1 MKVAF
6 VASEAVPHAKTGGLA
21 DVVGALPQYL
31 NDLSVETV
39 VIMPRYRGMKGTF
52 QQKMGVEM
60 NGPREVKIFRQDNFL
75 FVDYPKFFDRD
86 GLYGDTSGDFPDNC
100 ERFTLFCKTAAK
112 LIAADK
118 YDIVHCHDWQSGL
131 VPLYVKLSSSKAK
144 SIFTIHNLG
153 YQGKF
158 PSDKFPLL
166 GLHNKYFAPA
176 GLEFYGDINFLK
188 AGVVYGDVITTVSET
203 YAREVQTQKLGFGL
217 DGVLRTRA
225 QDLHGIINGIDHA
238 KWNPEIDDLL
248 YEKYTDFNG
257 KQKNKSCMCRDSCLD
272 AKRPLIGIVSRI
284 AGQKGFDI
292 LVCAMDELMKIGFN
306 MIILGFGE
314 ESYHDKLKKLEKI
327 YHGRLSVSIKFDNKL
342 AHRIYAGSDFF
353 LMPSMYEPCGLG
365 QLISLRYGT
374 VPIVRKTGG
383 LADTVFEF
391 DSDAMTGNGYLF
403 TEYSGRALVAAAE
416 RAYETFR
423 EPDLFRQLSESCM
436 QYNYSWQESAK
447 KYQRLYNTLDSHCLF
462 HRIESFKKEGT

>member
-1 MKVAF
+1 MKAAF

-21 DVVGALPQYL
+21 DVVGALPHYL
-31 NDLSVETV
+31 EDLSVETV
-39 VIMPRYRGMKGTF
+39 VIMPRYRGMQGTL
-52 QQKMGVEM
+52 QQEIRVEM
-60 NGPREVKIFRQDNFL
+60 NGLREVKIYRQDNFL
-75 FVDYPKFFDRD
+75 FVDYPKFFDRE
-86 GLYGDTSGDFPDNC
+86 GLYGETRGDFADNC
-100 ERFTLFCKTAAK
+100 ERFALFCKAAAELITA
-112 LIAADK
+112 DD
-118 YDIVHCHDWQSGL
+118 YDIVHCHDWQSAL

-158 PSDKFPLL
+158 PGRKFSLL
-166 GLHNKYFAPA
+166 GLHKKYFASQ
-176 GLEFYGDINFLK
+176 GLEFYGEINFLK
-188 AGVVYGDVITTVSET
+188 AGIVYGDIITTVSET
-203 YAREVQTQKLGFGL
+203 YAREIQTQKLGFGL

-238 KWNPEIDDLL
+238 KWNPEVDDLL

-257 KQKNKSCMCRDSCLD
+257 KQKNKASICKNNCLD
-272 AKRPLIGIVSRI
+272 AKRPLIGIVSRV

-314 ESYHDKLKKLEKI
+314 EAYHDKLRKLENV

-353 LMPSMYEPCGLG
+353 LMPSLYEPCGLG

-391 DSDAMTGNGYLF
+391 DPDRMTGNGFSF
-403 TEYSGRALVAAAE
+403 TEYSGAALVTAAQ

-423 EPDLFRQLSESCM
+423 EPDMFRRLSANCM

-447 KYQRLYNTLDSHCLF
+447 KYQQLYNTLV
-462 HRIESFKKEGT
+462 GP

>member
-21 DVVGALPQYL
+21 DVVGALPLYL
-31 NDLSVETV
+31 KELSLETV
-39 VIMPRYRGMKGTF
+39 VIMPRYRGIEGTLE
-52 QQKMGVEM
+52 QKMRVEM
-60 NGPREVKIFRQDNFL
+60 NGPIEVGIFRRDNFL
-75 FVDYPKFFDRD
+75 FVDYPEFFDRD
-86 GLYGDTSGDFPDNC
+86 GLYGDTKGDFTDNC
-100 ERFTLFCKTAAK
+100 ERFTLFCKAAAE
-112 LIAADK
+112 LIKADK

-131 VPLYVKLSSSKAK
+131 VPLYMQLSPSRAK

-158 PSDKFPLL
+158 PRNKFPLL
-166 GLHNKYFAPA
+166 GLHQKYFTLQ
-176 GLEFYGDINFLK
+176 GLEFFGDINFLK
-188 AGVVYGDVITTVSET
+188 AGIAYGDTITTVSET
-203 YAREVQTQKLGFGL
+203 YAREVQTRELGFGL

-248 YEKYTDFNG
+248 YEKYDDFNG
-257 KQKNKSCMCRDSCLD
+257 KQKNKLSICEDSCLD
-272 AKRPLIGIVSRI
+272 RKRPLIGMVSRI

-314 ESYHDKLKKLEKI
+314 EIYHDKLKKLEHI
-327 YHGRLSVSIKFDNKL
+327 YHGRLSVNLKFDNKL
-342 AHRIYAGSDFF
+342 AHRIYGGSDFF

-391 DSDAMTGNGYLF
+391 EPDRMTGNGYLF
-403 TEYSGRALVAAAE
+403 TEYSGAALVASAK
-416 RAYETFR
+416 RAYRTFS
-423 EPDLFRQLSESCM
+423 DTDMFRRLSERCM
-436 QYNYSWQESAK
+436 RYNYSWQESAK
-447 KYQRLYNTLDSHCLF
+447 KYQQLYSKLVNP
-462 HRIESFKKEGT
+462 